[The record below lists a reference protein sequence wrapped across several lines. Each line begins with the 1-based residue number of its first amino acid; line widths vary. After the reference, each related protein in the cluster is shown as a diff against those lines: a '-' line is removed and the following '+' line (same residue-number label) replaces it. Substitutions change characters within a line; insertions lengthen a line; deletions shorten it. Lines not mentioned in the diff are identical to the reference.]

1 MVTLNTGSQP
11 KDLSHRIPRQP
22 LAHLDVE
29 DPEGWDAI
37 QPHPATATPGMNM
50 GGMEQSQ
57 KKKKISFL
65 VFEAPRPKMRAVR
78 TEAGVMCPK
87 RGAAD
92 LDPERWP

>member
-57 KKKKISFL
+57 KKKNQF
-65 VFEAPRPKMRAVR
+65 PGVR
-78 TEAGVMCPK
+78 GSKTQNESGQ
-87 RGAAD
+87 D
-92 LDPERWP
+92 